1 MASAVTHE
9 KCCHVIAF
17 HFQVLN
23 VVLNGMLNYR
33 RLKQEL
39 DLKHS
44 IEGAPADC
52 NS

>member
-9 KCCHVIAF
+9 KCCHAIAF
-17 HFQVLN
+17 HFQVLH

-44 IEGAPADC
+44 TEGAPAD
-52 NS
+52 SKG